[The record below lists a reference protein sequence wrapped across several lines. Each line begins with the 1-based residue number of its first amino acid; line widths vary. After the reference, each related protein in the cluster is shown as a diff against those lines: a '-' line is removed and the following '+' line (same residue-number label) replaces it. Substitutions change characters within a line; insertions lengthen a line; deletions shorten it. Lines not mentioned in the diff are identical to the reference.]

1 MALAWTCYAQTAWKK
16 KEVGGMH
23 LYCVSYLYEEK
34 REITDKREK
43 RGPSKAWAWGTAPI
57 AGWVNDK
64 VSCRASGA
72 AKVVLGRIQKCM
84 VAGKVGFVGR

>member
-1 MALAWTCYAQTAWKK
+1 M
-16 KEVGGMH
+16 
-23 LYCVSYLYEEK
+23 YCVSYLYEEK
-34 REITDKREK
+34 ERSSIRERNG
-43 RGPSKAWAWGTAPI
+43 GPAKAWTWGTAPI

-72 AKVVLGRIQKCM
+72 ARVVLGRIQKCM